1 MATPAATKAA
11 PEKKSWT
18 GKYLKWGVAAV
29 VLIAAVYGFFAFRS
43 ESGLVGV
50 SSPSQSGAKAGKPTD
65 PDDPRSH
72 KSDRLPSPNGL

>member
-1 MATPAATKAA
+1 M
-11 PEKKSWT
+11 
-18 GKYLKWGVAAV
+18 KWGVAAV